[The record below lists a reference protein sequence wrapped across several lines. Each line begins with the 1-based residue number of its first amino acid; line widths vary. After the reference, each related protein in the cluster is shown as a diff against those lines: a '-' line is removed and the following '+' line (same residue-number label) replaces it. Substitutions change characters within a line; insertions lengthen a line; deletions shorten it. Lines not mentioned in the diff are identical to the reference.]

1 MRLRSIEYFLAIVQE
16 GSFSAAAEK
25 LYISQSALSQQIKKL
40 ERELGGTLFDRS
52 KHTAELTDV
61 GALFVE
67 DGGQILQIYQH
78 TLHRIR
84 EIQDPAA
91 GMVRFGISPF
101 YSRYYLPSI
110 LPPLHRQYPD
120 IKYEVVEDYSGKL
133 EALLLERKLDFAL
146 VPSLPE
152 NPKLEYKPVFLEE
165 ILLAVN
171 RHNPVNRFST
181 PGPAG
186 GLPYMALGEMRRE
199 PFIILKEVQK
209 VSALC
214 LSLCEQAGFQA
225 NVVCETMNWDTL
237 NMLVANGLG
246 VGFVP
251 DLLINTIE
259 ESIRPRYYRLNPSVH
274 RAYSVAYPK
283 GITINLLANR
293 VIESFRESFRSIR
306 VPRAI

>member
-1 MRLRSIEYFLAIVQE
+1 MRLRSIEYFLAIVRE

-78 TLHRIR
+78 TLRRNR

-152 NPKLEYKPVFLEE
+152 N
-165 ILLAVN
+165 
-171 RHNPVNRFST
+171 RFRK
-181 PGPAG
+181 GPPLHFDDAQATG
-186 GLPYMALGEMRRE
+186 G
-199 PFIILKEVQK
+199 F
-209 VSALC
+209 
-214 LSLCEQAGFQA
+214 
-225 NVVCETMNWDTL
+225 
-237 NMLVANGLG
+237 
-246 VGFVP
+246 
-251 DLLINTIE
+251 
-259 ESIRPRYYRLNPSVH
+259 
-274 RAYSVAYPK
+274 
-283 GITINLLANR
+283 
-293 VIESFRESFRSIR
+293 
-306 VPRAI
+306 

>member
-1 MRLRSIEYFLAIVQE
+1 MRLRSIEYFLAIVRE

-78 TLHRIR
+78 TLRRIR

-120 IKYEVVEDYSGKL
+120 IKYWRPCSWSGSWTSPWSPPC
-133 EALLLERKLDFAL
+133 RKTQ
-146 VPSLPE
+146 SW
-152 NPKLEYKPVFLEE
+152 
-165 ILLAVN
+165 
-171 RHNPVNRFST
+171 ST
-181 PGPAG
+181 SRSFW
-186 GLPYMALGEMRRE
+186 RR
-199 PFIILKEVQK
+199 
-209 VSALC
+209 S
-214 LSLCEQAGFQA
+214 S
-225 NVVCETMNWDTL
+225 W
-237 NMLVANGLG
+237 
-246 VGFVP
+246 
-251 DLLINTIE
+251 
-259 ESIRPRYYRLNPSVH
+259 R
-274 RAYSVAYPK
+274 
-283 GITINLLANR
+283 
-293 VIESFRESFRSIR
+293 
-306 VPRAI
+306 